1 MSSSYSSSLRI
12 ELIGSGDQ
20 AGAWGATTDSNFAYV
35 MDTAIAGYQAVA
47 VSSTAQ
53 ALTYV
58 NGPSSS
64 AALNQ
69 SVYAMLKFNTAA
81 AASAIYAPPVSKQY
95 IIWNNSGYT
104 ITIYNSTVIGNTTA
118 AGTGVAIA
126 NGDKVIVWSD
136 ATNFYDV
143 KGNNVTGTVAIT
155 NGGTGAT
162 SASAARTNLG
172 LVIGTDVAAIASPAF
187 TGNPTAPTPTFGD
200 NDTTIATTAFVQAAL
215 AAIYPVGSIYTNATV
230 ATNPGTLLGFGTWTA
245 FGAGRVA
252 VGFDAGNALFDTAEE
267 TGGSADAITVSHTH
281 TATTTSTD
289 SGHNHSQ
296 LWTGGG
302 FGATT
307 SGGGRIN
314 NDGTTGTGFAS
325 ITSTT
330 TVASAGSSGT
340 NANYQPYITVYM
352 WKRTV

>member
-1 MSSSYSSSLRI
+1 
-12 ELIGSGDQ
+12 
-20 AGAWGATTDSNFAYV
+20 
-35 MDTAIAGYQAVA
+35 
-47 VSSTAQ
+47 
-53 ALTYV
+53 
-58 NGPSSS
+58 
-64 AALNQ
+64 
-69 SVYAMLKFNTAA
+69 MLKFNSAA

-95 IIWNNSGYT
+95 TIWNNSGYT

-136 ATNFYDV
+136 AVNFYDV
-143 KGNNVTGTVAIT
+143 KGNNVTGTVAVA

-162 SASAARTNLG
+162 TASAARTSLG
-172 LVIGTDVAAIASPAF
+172 LAIGTDVAAIASPAF

-200 NDTTIATTAFVQAAL
+200 NDTSIATTAFVQTAL

-245 FGAGRVA
+245 FAAGRVM
-252 VGFDAGNALFDTAEE
+252 VGLDAGNALFDTAEE
-267 TGGSADAITVSHTH
+267 TGGSANSITVSHTH

-289 SGHNHSQ
+289 SGHTHQTATNRGNIASPAEFPYY
-296 LWTGGG
+296 GPNVGPSS
-302 FGATT
+302 GAQTAT
-307 SGGGRIN
+307 SAAN
-314 NDGTTGTGFAS
+314 

-352 WKRTV
+352 WKRTA

>member
-1 MSSSYSSSLRI
+1 
-12 ELIGSGDQ
+12 
-20 AGAWGATTDSNFAYV
+20 
-35 MDTAIAGYQAVA
+35 MDTAIAGYQAVT
-47 VSSTAQ
+47 VSSAAQ

-64 AALNQ
+64 ANLNQ
-69 SVYAMLKFNTAA
+69 SVYAMLKFNSAA
-81 AASAIYAPPVSKQY
+81 AASAIYAPPASKQY
-95 IIWNNSGYT
+95 IIWNNTSYT

-126 NGDKVIVWSD
+126 SGDKVIVWSD

-143 KGNNVTGTVAIT
+143 KGSGVTGTVAII

-162 SASAARTNLG
+162 TASGARTNLG

-200 NDTTIATTAFVQAAL
+200 NDTSIATTAFVQAAL

-245 FGAGRVA
+245 FGAGRVP

-281 TATTTSTD
+281 TATVTDPGHTHTS
-289 SGHNHSQ
+289 NANVNNSQ
-296 LWTGGG
+296 NLAGGP
-302 FGATT
+302 
-307 SGGGRIN
+307 
-314 NDGTTGTGFAS
+314 
-325 ITSTT
+325 STT
-330 TVASAGSSGT
+330 LSRQTATIDPAFTGITVAISTTGSSGT

-352 WKRTV
+352 WKRTA